1 MIRYDLNALE
11 KSTQLA
17 IIQRV
22 NEAGVM
28 HVVTDG
34 VLAIDEAAEETVDV
48 IISAEE
54 ANERILSETQKNWN
68 DVANGSKPPNC
79 EICRSTPA
87 AELTLRSQVG
97 MIIVRSSRT
106 FNAVLCR
113 SCGTELRR
121 KVQRE
126 TTLKGWTGIY
136 SAALNPVYLATNEKN
151 YRSFLSN
158 LERWSS

>member
-68 DVANGSKPPNC
+68 DVADGSKPPN
-79 EICRSTPA
+79 
-87 AELTLRSQVG
+87 
-97 MIIVRSSRT
+97 
-106 FNAVLCR
+106 
-113 SCGTELRR
+113 
-121 KVQRE
+121 
-126 TTLKGWTGIY
+126 
-136 SAALNPVYLATNEKN
+136 
-151 YRSFLSN
+151 
-158 LERWSS
+158 

>member
-79 EICRSTPA
+79 EICRSTIQSQMKSVG
-87 AELTLRSQVG
+87 LRQRSKALKFKTVRGANSKTKSRSRTGLASQRSPG
-97 MIIVRSSRT
+97 CAYSSRFRFVT
-106 FNAVLCR
+106 LAP
-113 SCGTELRR
+113 GTR
-121 KVQRE
+121 
-126 TTLKGWTGIY
+126 
-136 SAALNPVYLATNEKN
+136 
-151 YRSFLSN
+151 
-158 LERWSS
+158 